1 MRQKTE
7 YRIQSPPPTPP
18 PRGGRVREGVKVGA
32 FPLLLLALCSLLYA
46 LCSHAAY
53 ADDNP
58 LNRMR
63 DETISYFK
71 PMTGKITMV
80 EDKKVV
86 VDIGAKDSVKAGMRF
101 NILREEASFKHPV
114 TKEPLGKLASSVGRF
129 EIKEVGPDSSIGTII
144 EGDAKEGDKV
154 RISEIKVNML
164 FCQSKDID
172 WNLADSYYSNLKKT
186 ERFNMIETGME
197 TDDPSKVIEEARRLH
212 AEVALLLISKSVDSG
227 TLLTQ
232 RLFWVSDGT
241 KFTEADTKIDV
252 AYAKELRFG
261 EELFTPH
268 KEEAWLQFDLPFG
281 ARLITIGDIN
291 GDGKQEIVL
300 STGKDIKV
308 YIPGADLQ
316 PAFGGS
322 YIGGSNLDD
331 HLWIDT
337 IDLNKNGKD
346 EIVVTSMRGDEIVS
360 YIYELSGSE
369 FTLLYKDNVFLRR
382 IDNRLIAQ
390 AYSRAEG
397 FDGPV
402 FEIVWDGAYKK
413 GSEVKLPKGVNIYD
427 LVYLNDPQT
436 GRVILAYDEKGF
448 LNLYDDNGIKLWRSK
463 TSTGGFLT
471 TFQKSSPSVMLE
483 RGEWAIKDRLSLRNR
498 EVLFVKRVPL
508 LEAVRGFGYKSSQ
521 IKRLWWNGL
530 SMEEGVLID
539 NIKGSILDYTSAGD
553 KIIILVSPMFGIKPG
568 NILKGENPLKTMLY
582 IYSIKGR

>member
-1 MRQKTE
+1 MRHNTGS
-7 YRIQSPPPTPP
+7 RIQGSGF
-18 PRGGRVREGVKVGA
+18 RNQKLKVIS
-32 FPLLLLALCSLLYA
+32 CSLFFVLLFIVY
-46 LCSHAAY
+46 CSLFTSY

-58 LNRMR
+58 LDRMR

-86 VDIGAKDSVKAGMRF
+86 VNIGAKDSVKAGMRF

-129 EIKEVGPDSSIGTII
+129 EIKEVDPDSSIGTII

-197 TDDPSKVIEEARRLH
+197 TDDPSKVIEEAKRLH
-212 AEVALLLISKSVDSG
+212 AEVALLLTSKPVDSG

-232 RLFWVSDGT
+232 RLFWVSDGL
-241 KFTEADTKIDV
+241 KFAEVDTKIDV

-281 ARLITIGDIN
+281 ARLITTGDIN

-316 PAFGGS
+316 PAFGG
-322 YIGGSNLDD
+322 
-331 HLWIDT
+331 
-337 IDLNKNGKD
+337 
-346 EIVVTSMRGDEIVS
+346 
-360 YIYELSGSE
+360 
-369 FTLLYKDNVFLRR
+369 
-382 IDNRLIAQ
+382 
-390 AYSRAEG
+390 
-397 FDGPV
+397 
-402 FEIVWDGAYKK
+402 
-413 GSEVKLPKGVNIYD
+413 
-427 LVYLNDPQT
+427 
-436 GRVILAYDEKGF
+436 
-448 LNLYDDNGIKLWRSK
+448 
-463 TSTGGFLT
+463 
-471 TFQKSSPSVMLE
+471 
-483 RGEWAIKDRLSLRNR
+483 AI
-498 EVLFVKRVPL
+498 
-508 LEAVRGFGYKSSQ
+508 
-521 IKRLWWNGL
+521 
-530 SMEEGVLID
+530 
-539 NIKGSILDYTSAGD
+539 
-553 KIIILVSPMFGIKPG
+553 
-568 NILKGENPLKTMLY
+568 
-582 IYSIKGR
+582 